1 MKRYA
6 TLLTV
11 LVLTLSLFTGC
22 GCTPGGN
29 NGATVPTRATTPMV
43 PETNIPPTTMP
54 AESEAATQGTDSGTN
69 GANGGMNGSS
79 GGMNGSSGGMNGS
92 SGGMNGTNDATEATG
107 DHMPTTGAKGMP
119 GQGSRMR

>member
-1 MKRYA
+1 MKRFA
-6 TLLTV
+6 TLLSV

-29 NGATVPTRATTPMV
+29 NGATVPTRATVPMV

-54 AESEAATQGTDSGTN
+54 TEAPTIPTESQEVPRETD
-69 GANGGMNGSS
+69 GGMNATSS
-79 GGMNGSSGGMNGS
+79 
-92 SGGMNGTNDATEATG
+92 ATEATA
-107 DHMPTTGAKGMP
+107 DHMPTTGAKNMP

>member
-79 GGMNGSSGGMNGS
+79 GGMNG
-92 SGGMNGTNDATEATG
+92 TNDATEATG